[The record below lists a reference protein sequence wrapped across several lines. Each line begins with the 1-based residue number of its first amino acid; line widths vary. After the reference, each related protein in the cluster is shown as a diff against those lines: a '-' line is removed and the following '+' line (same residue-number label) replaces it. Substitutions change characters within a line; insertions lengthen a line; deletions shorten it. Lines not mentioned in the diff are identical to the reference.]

1 MKRWLRFNCVG
12 LAGIVVQLAMLAL
25 LRDGLGLHYLI
36 ATAFAVET
44 AVLHNFWWHWKW
56 TWVERGAAAWSL
68 LHFQCTTGLISIAGN
83 VVGMKALAG
92 ALGLPLLGANL
103 LTIGAMHVFNFLV
116 ADRWVFRLR

>member
-1 MKRWLRFNCVG
+1 MRHWLRFNCVG

-25 LRDGLGLHYLI
+25 LRDGLGLHYLV
-36 ATAFAVET
+36 ATAIAVET

-56 TWVERGAAAWSL
+56 TWAERGAPGWSL

-83 VVGMKALAG
+83 LVGMKALTG
-92 ALGLPLLGANL
+92 ALGLPLLAANL
-103 LTIGAMHVFNFLV
+103 LTIAAMHVFNFLV